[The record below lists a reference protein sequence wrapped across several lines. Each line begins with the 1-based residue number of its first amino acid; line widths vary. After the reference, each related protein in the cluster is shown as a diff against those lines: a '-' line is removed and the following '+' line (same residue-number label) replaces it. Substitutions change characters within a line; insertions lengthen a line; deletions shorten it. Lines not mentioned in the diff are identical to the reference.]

1 MYGWESWTIKKPES
15 QRTDAF
21 ELWHWRRLLRV
32 PWTPRRFN
40 QSILNE
46 ISLEYS
52 LEGPM
57 LKLKCQYFGHLIW
70 STDSLEKILMLGKIK
85 GRRRGQQ
92 RMRCL
97 DGITH
102 SMDMS
107 LYKLWEL
114 WWTGRPGV
122 LQSLGSQR
130 VGHDWVTE
138 LKWQI
143 YESERKWKSLIHVL
157 SLCDII

>member
-1 MYGWESWTIKKPES
+1 MYRCESWTIKKTEH
-15 QRTDAF
+15 QRINAF

-32 PWTPRRFN
+32 PWTARRSN
-40 QSILNE
+40 ESILNE
-46 ISLEYS
+46 ISHEYS
-52 LEGPM
+52 LEGLM
-57 LKLKCQYFGHLIW
+57 LKLKPQYSGHLMW
-70 STDSLEKILMLGKIK
+70 RTDSLEKTLMLGKIE
-85 GRRRGQQ
+85 GRRRGWQ
-92 RMRCL
+92 RKRWL